1 MSLRSR
7 IRGGQDCLSDKVAT
21 AAQFLTLRLVVS
33 IATEVI
39 CDDPDGLGHAPRYLD
54 VRLQMKIYAITITA
68 LSLVAVVW
76 LWVLV
81 VNERNQKEKWQ
92 TKSKE
97 IAQRLVL
104 TQSDLQSL
112 CDSIMKE
119 RKNVDSGVI
128 ELSKAVQDR
137 LNKDRVQSVTGD
149 LPQ

>member
-1 MSLRSR
+1 M
-7 IRGGQDCLSDKVAT
+7 G
-21 AAQFLTLRLVVS
+21 
-33 IATEVI
+33 
-39 CDDPDGLGHAPRYLD
+39 CDDSDGPGHAPRYLD
-54 VRLQMKIYAITITA
+54 VRMQMKIYAIIITA

-76 LWVLV
+76 LWILV

-112 CDSIMKE
+112 CDSIVKE
-119 RKNVDSGVI
+119 RKNVDPGVI
-128 ELSKAVQDR
+128 ELSKVVQDR